1 MTPAPPPAPDPGF
14 EVLAGE
20 RYVSLTTFRRSGE
33 GVATPVWFALLDGPR
48 VVVHTEAASGKAK
61 RLRADPACALAP
73 CDVRGRVHGPEV
85 AARARLLDGEE
96 DAEQAASA
104 RRALARTYGWQWRAF
119 QVAGAVRR
127 RLGRGRDTVELELR
141 PAAAQ
146 PRGDHPDPDA
156 PDRP

>member
-1 MTPAPPPAPDPGF
+1 MTPIPSDADPGF

-20 RYVSLTTFRRSGE
+20 RYLSLTTFRRSGD

-48 VVVHTEAASGKAK
+48 LVVHTEAASGKAK
-61 RLRADPACALAP
+61 RLRADPACTVAP

-104 RRALARTYGWQWRAF
+104 RRALARTYGWQWRVF
-119 QVAGAVRR
+119 QSVGAVRR
-127 RLGRGRDTVELELR
+127 RLGRGHDTIELELH
-141 PAAAQ
+141 PAK
-146 PRGDHPDPDA
+146 PPPA
-156 PDRP
+156 PDRVEPDEPDGS